1 MRCFHMFV
9 ANLKEGQLEELLHI
23 PEPWYIE
30 RVDFSLETKQ
40 LDVYVKFRKRALF
53 PCSNC
58 GDPDQPV
65 RDIAAHD
72 RTWRH
77 LNFFEYPSYIHAE
90 LPRTNCSKCS
100 TIARVNVPW

>member
-1 MRCFHMFV
+1 MFA

-23 PEPWYIE
+23 PQPWYID

-53 PCSNC
+53 PCLNC
-58 GDPDQPV
+58 GTPDQPV
-65 RDIAAHD
+65 RDSANPD

-77 LNFFEYPSYIHAE
+77 LNFFDIRVTFMPSFLERIVESAIPSPE
-90 LPRTNCSKCS
+90 
-100 TIARVNVPW
+100 